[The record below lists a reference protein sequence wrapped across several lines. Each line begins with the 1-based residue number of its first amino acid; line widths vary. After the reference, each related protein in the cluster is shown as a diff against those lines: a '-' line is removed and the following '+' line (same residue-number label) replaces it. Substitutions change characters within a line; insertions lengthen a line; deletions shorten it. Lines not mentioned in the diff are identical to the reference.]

1 MESKTRTIII
11 DDEMTNI
18 LTLKNLLVKYFP
30 SIDIITTASNVAE
43 GVEAID
49 KHLPD
54 LIFLDISMPDGDGF
68 DLLSKVEFRS
78 FEVIFTT
85 AHDQY
90 AIKAFDYSAIHY
102 LLKPI
107 DYTELRKAINRYND
121 VKVKGNISA
130 RLSVLKDNMQHQH
143 EYKKIIVASSEGL
156 NIVLIDDIIRL
167 EACDTY
173 TEFFLTNG
181 RKLLASKP
189 LNNFEKMLN
198 DQNFARIHSKHLVN
212 LKYVQRYLK
221 GKGGSVVLDN
231 GEEVDVSVRK
241 KNDFILA
248 LKGYAKSL

>member
-1 MESKTRTIII
+1 MELKTRTIII

-18 LTLKNLLVKYFP
+18 LTLNNLLVKYFP
-30 SIDIITTASNVAE
+30 DIEIITTASNVAE

-90 AIKAFDYSAIHY
+90 ALKAFDYSAIHY

-121 VKVKGNISA
+121 VKGKSNISA
-130 RLSVLKDNMQHQH
+130 RLSVLKDNMGQHQ
-143 EYKKIIVASSEGL
+143 YKKIIVASSEGL

-173 TEFFLTNG
+173 TDFFLTNG
-181 RKLLASKP
+181 RKLLASKS
-189 LNNFEKMLN
+189 LNNFEKMLD
-198 DQNFARIHSKHLVN
+198 DQDFTRIHSKHLVN
-212 LKYVQRYLK
+212 LKYVQRYVK

-241 KNDFILA
+241 KNDFIVA